1 MAKAAFATPSDPSLS
16 VPRFDVKAGG
26 LAQVRKHADKS
37 ATAIAKERPAKT
49 RLQAATTILL

>member
-1 MAKAAFATPSDPSLS
+1 